1 MKKKT
6 IFITGSSVG
15 IGRAAVELFSRKGW
29 NVAATMRTPEK
40 ENALHQ
46 LPNVKLY
53 KLDVLDLNTIK
64 SAVSKAIA
72 DFGYIDVLIN
82 NAGYGALG
90 PFEAATKEQ
99 IREQFDTNVT
109 GLLDVTQ
116 EMLPHFRERKSG
128 VIINISSVA
137 GRVGFPLYSLYN
149 GTKWA
154 VEGFSESLQYELRQF
169 GIRVKLVEPG
179 PIKTEFDGRSKVVL
193 QKDGLTAYND
203 YSDKLFANMSK
214 AAARASGADKVAKTI
229 YKAATDNRN
238 KLRYPVGGG
247 APMLMLLRRMIPNSW
262 FYTTMRIAIEG

>member
-1 MKKKT
+1 MEKKT
-6 IFITGSSVG
+6 VLITGSSSG
-15 IGRAAVELFSRKGW
+15 IGRAAVELFSKNGW

-40 ENALHQ
+40 EKALRQ

-53 KLDVLDLNTIK
+53 KLDVCDHNTIT

-72 DFGYIDVLIN
+72 DFVKIDVLVN

-99 IREQFDTNVT
+99 IRKQFDTNVT

-116 EMLPHFRERKSG
+116 EILPHFREKKSG

-137 GRVGFPLYSLYN
+137 GRLSFPLYSLYN
-149 GTKWA
+149 ATKWA

-179 PIKTEFDGRSKVVL
+179 PIKTEFDGRSKVAL
-193 QKDGLTAYND
+193 QKDDLTAYND
-203 YSDKLFANMSK
+203 YTKKLFANMSK
-214 AAARASGADKVAKTI
+214 AAERASSAEDVAKSI

-247 APMLMLLRRMIPNSW
+247 APMLLLLRSAIPNSW
-262 FYTTMRIAIEG
+262 FYGIMRLAIER

>member
-1 MKKKT
+1 MNKKT
-6 IFITGSSVG
+6 VFITGSSSG
-15 IGRAAVELFSRKGW
+15 IGRAAVELFSKKGW
-29 NVAATMRTPEK
+29 NVAATMRNPGNET
-40 ENALHQ
+40 ALRQ
-46 LPNVKLY
+46 LENVKLY
-53 KLDVLDLNTIK
+53 KLDVLDESSVK
-64 SAVSKAIA
+64 AAVKQVLT
-72 DFGYIDVLIN
+72 DFGHIDVLVN

-90 PFEAATKEQ
+90 PFEAATREQ
-99 IREQFDTNVT
+99 IRKQFDTNVT

-116 EMLPHFRERKSG
+116 ELLPHFRERKSG

-137 GRVGFPLYSLYN
+137 GRVAFPLYSLYN

-193 QKDGLTAYND
+193 QKNGLTAYDD
-203 YSDKLFANMSK
+203 YSSKLFGNMSK
-214 AAARASGADKVAKTI
+214 ATARASSAEEVAATI

-247 APMLMLLRRMIPNSW
+247 APMLLILRRIIPNSW
-262 FYTTMRIAIEG
+262 FYGIMRLAIER